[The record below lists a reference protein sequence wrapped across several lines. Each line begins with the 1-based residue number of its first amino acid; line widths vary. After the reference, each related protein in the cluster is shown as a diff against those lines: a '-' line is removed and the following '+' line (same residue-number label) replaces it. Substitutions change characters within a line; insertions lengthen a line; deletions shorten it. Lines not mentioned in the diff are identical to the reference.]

1 MVRAPRLIFCIISLI
16 VSTWANSGLA
26 GGGLTAD
33 IRRNARNDHRIDTAR
48 AEDQLEISAVEGA
61 KSRLVEKY
69 VAWVDDKPL
78 VEGR

>member
-33 IRRNARNDHRIDTAR
+33 IRRNARNDNGFDPAR
-48 AEDQLEISAVEGA
+48 AKDQLEVSAVEGA
-61 KSRLVEKY
+61 KPGLVEKY
-69 VAWVDDKPL
+69 VVRIDDKPL
-78 VEGR
+78 MKGR